1 VQINL
6 QRLAVVGL
14 TRISGVVTS
23 STAVPLPGVR
33 VLAKAQDGRIIG
45 YGLTDA
51 LGNYFIDAVLTGP
64 VTLVVDRILYNVLQ
78 TAVVIPPNT
87 YTYPNVNFTL
97 AVVTGVESPPDVP
110 ATTELLQNFPNP
122 FNPST
127 VIPFSLSGTGRVRL
141 EVFDLLGRRVGILVD
156 EVLPAGQHRV
166 EFQGRGLA
174 SGMYVVRLAAG
185 GRMQMRSMI
194 LSR

>member
-1 VQINL
+1 V
-6 QRLAVVGL
+6 AGL

-23 STAVPLPGVR
+23 STGAPLPGVR

-45 YGLTDA
+45 YGLSSA
-51 LGNYFIDAVLTGP
+51 LGAYFIDAVLTGP

-78 TAVVIPPNT
+78 TAVVIPQNT

-97 AVVTGVESPPDVP
+97 AVVTGVDEPPVIP
-110 ATTELLQNFPNP
+110 TTTELLQNFPNP

-127 VIPFSLSGTGRVRL
+127 VIPFSLSGTANVRL
-141 EVFDLLGRRVGILVD
+141 EVFDLLGRRVGVLVD
-156 EVLPAGQHRV
+156 EILPAGHHRV

-174 SGMYVVRLAAG
+174 SGMYVYRLSAG

-194 LSR
+194 LAR